1 MNQQQGQKKADQ
13 PSARPMM
20 GGGHRGMGY
29 MEKPQDFKGTMKKLG
44 RYLKPYA
51 FKIIIAGLMAVSAS
65 LLSVLSPWLLG
76 LITSEV
82 ADAFKL
88 LPETGVLILGR
99 IDIVWGIN
107 LSIGEIALFITLTY
121 VLSAVLNYFQS
132 YMLIGMTQ
140 NLTYSMRKELSAKLN
155 RLPLKYFDTHQFG
168 DLLGRVTND
177 VETINQT
184 LTQSISEIFRS
195 IALITGIFIMMALL
209 SLPLTGI
216 VLITTALSLWVA
228 RKFVKLSQNYFR
240 SQAKSYGELNGHI
253 EETYSGHV
261 VVKVF
266 NHQEQSYQNF
276 ERINK
281 DLYRSAVR
289 SQFISGIMMPMQFF
303 LGNIAYIAIA
313 VVGAFLV
320 ITTNPIFAIKVGIIQ
335 TFIAYT
341 RQINQPIQQ
350 IGSIANIL
358 QSTAAASERIF
369 NLLEEPEESIE
380 RNDLKKLEKIK
391 GHVVFKDVYFGYTEG
406 VDIIKGFSAEI
417 KPGQKVAI
425 VGPTG
430 AGKTTIVNLLMR
442 FYEIKSGSI
451 EIDGVDIRQ
460 MSRANVRDLFGMVL
474 QDTWLFE
481 GTIMENIT
489 YGSEHKS
496 MDEVLAAA
504 RLAQTHHFIDSLS
517 QGYEFE
523 LGENGTNISAG
534 QRQLL
539 TISRAMLADRPML
552 ILDEATSSVDTR
564 TEVLI
569 QHAMEA
575 LMQNRTSFV
584 IAHRLSTI
592 KDADV
597 IFVMNDGNILEQ
609 GNHEELLAK
618 NGFYSKLYYS
628 QFDTN

>member
-1 MNQQQGQKKADQ
+1 MNDKQNQKK
-13 PSARPMM
+13 PETTSRPMM
-20 GGGHRGMGY
+20 GRGMGSY
-29 MEKPQDFKGTMKKLG
+29 IEKPQDFKGTMKKLAA
-44 RYLKPYA
+44 YLKPYSA
-51 FKIIIAGLMAVSAS
+51 KIMFAGFLAVIAS

-82 ADAFKL
+82 SRAYKAG
-88 LPETGVLILGR
+88 E
-99 IDIVWGIN
+99 
-107 LSIGEIALFITLTY
+107 SIGLISIIGGIELSLGEITLFIGSTY
-121 VLSAVLNYFQS
+121 LLASVFNYLQTF
-132 YMLIGMTQ
+132 MLIGMTQ
-140 NLTYSMRKELSAKLN
+140 NLTYTMRKQLSSKIN
-155 RLPLKYFDTHQFG
+155 KLPLKYFDDQQFG
-168 DLLGRVTND
+168 DILGRVTND
-177 VETINQT
+177 VETINGT

-195 IALITGIFIMMALL
+195 ITLIIGIFVMMALL
-209 SLPLTGI
+209 SLPLTGV
-216 VLITTALSLWVA
+216 VLITTVLSLMTA
-228 RKFVKLSQNYFR
+228 SKFVKLSQKYFR
-240 SQAKSYGELNGHI
+240 RQAKSYGELNGHI
-253 EETYSGHV
+253 EETYSGHT

-266 NHQEQSYQNF
+266 NRQHESYLNF
-276 ERINK
+276 ERINT
-281 DLYRSAVR
+281 DLYHSSVR
-289 SQFISGIMMPMQFF
+289 SQFISGIMMPVQFF

-313 VVGAFLV
+313 VIGAFLV
-320 ITTNPIFAIKVGIIQ
+320 ITTNPLIAIQVGIIQ
-335 TFIAYT
+335 TFIQYT

-350 IGSIANIL
+350 IGSIASVL

-369 NLLEEPEESIE
+369 GLLNEKEESPE
-380 RNDLKKLEKIK
+380 QDDLKTLSKVK
-391 GHVVFKDVYFGYTEG
+391 GHVVFKDVYFGYVEN
-406 VDIIKGFSAEI
+406 VDVIKGFSAEI

-451 EIDGVDIRQ
+451 TIDGVDIRR
-460 MSRANVRDLFGMVL
+460 MSRHDVRALFGMVL
-474 QDTWLFE
+474 QDTWLYE
-481 GTIMENIT
+481 GSVRENIT
-489 YGSEHKS
+489 YGSEDKPFE
-496 MDEVLAAA
+496 DVVKAAK
-504 RLAQTHHFIDSLS
+504 LSQTHHFIESLS
-517 QGYEFE
+517 SSYDFE
-523 LGENGTNISAG
+523 LLENGSNVSQG

-539 TISRAMLADRPML
+539 TITRAMLADRPML

-597 IFVMNDGNILEQ
+597 IFVMNDGNVIEQ
-609 GNHEELLAK
+609 GNHEDLLER

>member
-1 MNQQQGQKKADQ
+1 
-13 PSARPMM
+13 
-20 GGGHRGMGY
+20 
-29 MEKPQDFKGTMKKLG
+29 
-44 RYLKPYA
+44 
-51 FKIIIAGLMAVSAS
+51 
-65 LLSVLSPWLLG
+65 
-76 LITSEV
+76 
-82 ADAFKL
+82 
-88 LPETGVLILGR
+88 
-99 IDIVWGIN
+99 
-107 LSIGEIALFITLTY
+107 
-121 VLSAVLNYFQS
+121 
-132 YMLIGMTQ
+132 
-140 NLTYSMRKELSAKLN
+140 
-155 RLPLKYFDTHQFG
+155 
-168 DLLGRVTND
+168 
-177 VETINQT
+177 
-184 LTQSISEIFRS
+184 
-195 IALITGIFIMMALL
+195 MMALL

-216 VLITTALSLWVA
+216 VLITTVLSLWVA

-380 RNDLKKLEKIK
+380 RNDLKKLEKIQ
-391 GHVVFKDVYFGYTEG
+391 GHVVFKNVHFGYTEG

-451 EIDGVDIRQ
+451 EIDGIDIRQ

>member
-121 VLSAVLNYFQS
+121 VLSAILNYFQS
-132 YMLIGMTQ
+132 FMLIGMTQ

-195 IALITGIFIMMALL
+195 IALIIGIFIMMALL

-216 VLITTALSLWVA
+216 VLITTVLSLWVA

-489 YGSEHKS
+489 YGSEQKS

>member
-121 VLSAVLNYFQS
+121 VLSAILNYFQS
-132 YMLIGMTQ
+132 FMLIGMTQ

-195 IALITGIFIMMALL
+195 IALIIGIFIMMALL

-216 VLITTALSLWVA
+216 VLITTVLSLWVA

-380 RNDLKKLEKIK
+380 RNDLKKLEKIQ
-391 GHVVFKDVYFGYTEG
+391 GHVVFKNVHFGYTEG

-451 EIDGVDIRQ
+451 EIDGIDIRQ

>member
-1 MNQQQGQKKADQ
+1 MNQQQGQKKVEQ

-51 FKIIIAGLMAVSAS
+51 FKIMIAGLMAVSAS

-107 LSIGEIALFITLTY
+107 LSIGEIALLITLTY
-121 VLSAVLNYFQS
+121 VLSAILNYFQS
-132 YMLIGMTQ
+132 FMLIGMTQ

-195 IALITGIFIMMALL
+195 IALIIGIFIMMALL

-380 RNDLKKLEKIK
+380 RNDLKKLEKIQ
-391 GHVVFKDVYFGYTEG
+391 GHVVFKDVHFGYTEG

-489 YGSEHKS
+489 YGSEQKS

-517 QGYEFE
+517 QGYSFE
-523 LGENGTNISAG
+523 LGENGTNVSAG